1 VIAVPPAEDPRLVR
15 AREKLITVCVT
26 GTNGKTTTTSM
37 IEAIVAAAGEPAARI
52 TTVGSWVAGEQIADD
67 VSMEAFLRTVERAVE
82 AGVHTLAVET
92 TSKSLGSGFAWRWPA
107 RAAVFTNL
115 TRDHL
120 DYHGTPEQ
128 YLAAKA
134 QLFLALPPD
143 GTAVLNAADPSSALL
158 AGILPAGVRR
168 RAYTARGVH
177 ADCGDLPLHLAATEV
192 EVSREGT
199 RVRLASSPLAEAL
212 GGTLRLR
219 ILGEV
224 HAENALAAA
233 TALEALGY
241 APTAIRAGLEG
252 FPGVTGRFEVVSRE
266 PLVAVDYAHTP
277 DALERTLALAR
288 RLAALEGGRVWCV
301 FGCGGDRDKG
311 KRPQM
316 GRIAAAGADEV
327 LLTSD
332 NPRREDPAAIA
343 DEIEAGATGRTGRW
357 RRELDRAA
365 AIALAVDGAGAH
377 DVVVVAGKGH
387 ERTQEQGGRKVPF
400 SDADQVCRALER
412 KHPCAGRPERPDF
425 GPQKGG

>member
-1 VIAVPPAEDPRLVR
+1 MTAAPPTEDPRLAR
-15 AREKLITVCVT
+15 ARQLLVAVCVT

-52 TTVGSWVAGEQIADD
+52 TTVGSWVAGAQVADD
-67 VSMEAFLRTVERAVE
+67 VSMESFLRTLERAVE
-82 AGVHTLAVET
+82 AGVRTVAVET

-107 RAAVFTNL
+107 RVAVFTNL

-158 AGILPAGVRR
+158 AGVLPAGVRR
-168 RAYTARGVH
+168 LAYTARGVH
-177 ADCGDLPLHLAATEV
+177 AECAGLPLRLAATEV
-192 EVSREGT
+192 EVSRTGT
-199 RVRLASSPLAEAL
+199 LVRLAPSPSAEAL
-212 GGTLRLR
+212 GGTLRLKL
-219 ILGEV
+219 LGEV

-233 TALEALGY
+233 VALEALGY
-241 APTAIRAGLEG
+241 PPAAIRKGLEE
-252 FPGVTGRFEVVSRE
+252 FPGVAGRFEIVSRE

-316 GRIAAAGADEV
+316 GHIAAAGADEV

-332 NPRREDPAAIA
+332 NPRSEDPAAIA
-343 DEIEAGATGRTGRW
+343 DEIESGAAERGGRW
-357 RRELDRAA
+357 TRELDRAA
-365 AIALAVDGAGAH
+365 AIARAVDGAGPH

-387 ERTQEQGGRKVPF
+387 ERTQEQGGRKLPF
-400 SDADQVCRALER
+400 SDAEQVRGALER
-412 KHPCAGRPERPDF
+412 KHPCAGCRERPDS
-425 GPQKGG
+425 GAQKG